1 MLGKIIS
8 GTRREYTVRLEDGN
22 VITSTV
28 RKTLVY
34 KSGPLYIG
42 DDVVIDDDKTIS
54 ELKPRKNLLFRPKIA
69 NLDYAV
75 IVCSTYKPA
84 FSSYLLDK
92 FLTYLNSC
100 YIKSVIVFTKCDML
114 SEEEFKAIKKYGD
127 YYSSLGYNVFYTSK
141 TDEESISKVREFIK
155 AKDIAFMGQTGAGKS
170 SLINALDPSFNRAIG
185 EYSEALGRGKHQ
197 TKEVVLL
204 EYNGG
209 LIGDTPGFS
218 SFDLPLKVNEASYF
232 FPGFEKYA
240 LKCYYNNCLHINE
253 KGCLIKEKLNEKV
266 ISEEAYSNYLKII
279 KEIKE
284 GRKDVH

>member
-1 MLGKIIS
+1 MKATIIQ
-8 GTRREYTVRLEDGN
+8 GTKREYQVLKEDGTKAFCN
-22 VITSTV
+22 V
-28 RKTLVY
+28 RKALIFA
-34 KSGPLYIG
+34 SGPLFIG
-42 DDVVIDDDKTIS
+42 DEVEVS
-54 ELKPRKNLLFRPKIA
+54 ELNTIDSRSERKNLLFRPKIA

-75 IVCSTYKPA
+75 LVCSTYKPG

-100 YIKSVIVFTKCDML
+100 YIKTIIVFTKVDRL
-114 SEEEFKAIKKYGD
+114 SEEERENIKSIGE
-127 YYSSLGYNVFYTSK
+127 YYASLGYKYYLPSK
-141 TDEESISKVREFIK
+141 NDDGSISPLRECIK
-155 AKDIAFMGQTGAGKS
+155 GHKIAFMGQTGAGKS

-204 EYNGG
+204 EYLGG

-218 SFDLPLKVNEASYF
+218 SFDLPLKVEEVSYF
-232 FPGFEKYA
+232 FPGYDKFK
-240 LKCYYNNCLHINE
+240 LKCYYSNCLHINE
-253 KGCLIKEKLNEKV
+253 KECEVKRKVEEGILSKENYE
-266 ISEEAYSNYLKII
+266 NYLKLI